1 MLQTPDA
8 LILNDTWS
16 DVRASYDLKEPDL
29 DRLHAYRQ
37 SRLQDSMRRHGVAC
51 LIQHSPISLR
61 YAIDYQ
67 TYALYQSHMP
77 ETYLFM
83 SPDGPSILHGAYV
96 DLKGVDAYR
105 TARAISFFCGGFDL
119 AEQSEKLA
127 DDVVTYLSE
136 IGQPQGRVA
145 IEYVNPS
152 LTQALGRHGIEVI
165 DGSPV
170 AEAARIHKSADE
182 ITAMTWACAVADLGI
197 SKLKETLRPG
207 VTERQL
213 WGILNYTNLANQ
225 GDWHDGRMLASG
237 PRTNP
242 WYQEA
247 TLRKVEAGEL
257 VGFDTDMIGP
267 FGYFA
272 DVSRTIHCGPTGPTK
287 EQRHLYQLAY
297 AEVQHN
303 LALVRPGVT
312 FAEFQDQAFQQ
323 DPIYH
328 KGAYTCL
335 VHAVGMCDEY
345 PRINPGFRGPNP
357 YEGEIEAGMVL
368 CIESYVGAEGGKEG
382 VKLEQQVHVTEDGY
396 ELLSHTP
403 FEESLLQKEKTRARR
418 LRFLPREGAAHVPFP
433 RSLCP

>member
-1 MLQTPDA
+1 MLQTPDN
-8 LILNDTWS
+8 LVMNDTWS
-16 DVRASYDLKEPDL
+16 NVQDHYDLKDPDIE
-29 DRLHAYRQ
+29 RLHAYRQ
-37 SRLQDSMRRHGVAC
+37 MRLRKVMKDHGVAC
-51 LIQHSPISLR
+51 LIMHSPISLR

-77 ETYLFM
+77 ETYVFM
-83 SPDGPSILHGAYV
+83 SQEGPTILHGAYV
-96 DLKGVDAYR
+96 DLPGVDGYR
-105 TARAISFFCGGFDL
+105 TARAISFFCGGFELEAHGKAMAQDI
-119 AEQSEKLA
+119 K
-127 DDVVTYLSE
+127 DYLVE
-136 IGQPQGRVA
+136 IGEPNGTVA
-145 IEYVNPS
+145 IEYCNPS
-152 LTQALGRHGIEVI
+152 LTLAMDALGIKVI
-165 DGSPV
+165 DGSPI
-170 AEAARIHKSADE
+170 AEAARIIKCEDE

-197 SKLKETLRPG
+197 AKMKEALRPG

-247 TLRKVEAGEL
+247 TLRKVEAGDL

-272 DVSRTIHCGPTGPTK
+272 DVSRTIHCSPGQPTK
-287 EQRHLYQLAY
+287 EQKHLYRLAY
-297 AEVQHN
+297 DEVAHN
-303 LALVRPGVT
+303 LTLVKPGMT
-312 FAEFQDQAFQQ
+312 FSRFQEEAYQQ
-323 DPIYH
+323 DPIYQ

-335 VHAVGMCDEY
+335 VHAVGMCDEF

-357 YEGEIEAGMVL
+357 YEGTIEAGMVL
-368 CIESYVGAEGGKEG
+368 CVESYVGAEGGEEG

-403 FEESLLQKEKTRARR
+403 FEESLLD
-418 LRFLPREGAAHVPFP
+418 
-433 RSLCP
+433 

>member
-1 MLQTPDA
+1 MLQNPDT
-8 LILNDTWS
+8 LVLNDTWS
-16 DVRASYDLKEPDL
+16 DVRVHYALEDPDL
-29 DRLHAYRQ
+29 DRLHTYRQ
-37 SRLQDSMRRHGVAC
+37 ARLRHVMAEHGVAC

-83 SPDGPSILHGAYV
+83 SAEGPSLLHGAYV
-96 DLKGVDAYR
+96 DLPGVDGYG
-105 TARAISFFCGGFDL
+105 TTRAISFFCGGFNLPEQAKML
-119 AEQSEKLA
+119 AE
-127 DDVVTYLSE
+127 DVDTYLIE
-136 IGQPQGRVA
+136 IGQPKGKVA

-152 LTQALGRHGIEVI
+152 ITQALEAKGIEVI
-165 DGSPV
+165 DGSPI
-170 AEAARIHKSADE
+170 AESARIIKSADE
-182 ITAMTWACAVADLGI
+182 ITCMTWACAVADLGI
-197 SKLKETLRPG
+197 TKMKEALRPG

-247 TLRKVEAGEL
+247 TQRKVQAGEL

-272 DVSRTIHCGPTGPTK
+272 DISRTLHCGPGSPTK

-303 LALVRPGVT
+303 LGLVKPGMS
-312 FAEFQDQAFQQ
+312 FANFQAQAYAQ
-323 DPIYH
+323 DPIYQ

-357 YEGEIEAGMVL
+357 YEGRIEAGMVL
-368 CIESYVGAEGGKEG
+368 CVESYVGAEGGTEG
-382 VKLEQQVHVTEDGY
+382 VKLEHQVHVTDMGY

-403 FEESLLQKEKTRARR
+403 FEESLLQ
-418 LRFLPREGAAHVPFP
+418 
-433 RSLCP
+433 

>member
-1 MLQTPDA
+1 MRPNPDS

-16 DVRASYDLKEPDL
+16 DVHASYDLKNPDL
-29 DRLHAYRQ
+29 ERLHTYRQ
-37 SRLQDSMRRHGVAC
+37 TQLRRSMADHDVAC

-83 SPDGPSILHGAYV
+83 SQEGPSLLHGAYV
-96 DLKGVDAYR
+96 DLPGIDGYK
-105 TARAISFFCGGFDL
+105 TACALSFFCGGFNLPEQADRL
-119 AEQSEKLA
+119 AE
-127 DDVVTYLSE
+127 DVVAYLIE
-136 IGQPQGRVA
+136 IGQPNGRVA
-145 IEYVNPS
+145 IEHVNPS
-152 LTQALGRHGIEVI
+152 ITQALERKGIAVI
-165 DGSPV
+165 DGSPI
-170 AEAARIHKSADE
+170 AEAARLIKSEDE

-197 SKLKETLRPG
+197 TKIKEALQPG

-247 TLRKVEAGEL
+247 SLRRVKAGEL
-257 VGFDTDMIGP
+257 VGFDTDMVGP

-272 DVSRTIHCGPTGPTK
+272 DISRTLFCGPGSPTK
-287 EQRHLYQLAY
+287 SQRQLYQLAY
-297 AEVQHN
+297 REVQHN
-303 LALVRPGVT
+303 LSLVKPGIS
-312 FAEFQDQAFQQ
+312 FAQFQQQAYQQ
-323 DPIYH
+323 DPLYH

-335 VHAVGMCDEY
+335 VHGVGMCDEY

-357 YEGEIEAGMVL
+357 YEGTLKAGMVL
-368 CIESYVGAEGGKEG
+368 CVESYVGAQGGPEG
-382 VKLEQQVHVTEDGY
+382 VKLEQQVHVTKQGY
-396 ELLSHTP
+396 DLLSLTP
-403 FEESLLQKEKTRARR
+403 FEESLLQ
-418 LRFLPREGAAHVPFP
+418 
-433 RSLCP
+433 

>member
-1 MLQTPDA
+1 MLQTPDR
-8 LILNDTWS
+8 LILEDTWS
-16 DVRASYDLKEPDL
+16 DVRDTYRLDAPDL
-29 DRLHAYRQ
+29 ARLHAYRTQ
-37 SRLQDSMRRHGVAC
+37 RLRQTMAAHDVAC
-51 LIQHSPISLR
+51 LILHSPISLR

-83 SPDGPSILHGAYV
+83 SQAGPSVLHGAYV
-96 DLKGVDAYR
+96 DLPGVDGYAA
-105 TARAISFFCGGFDL
+105 ARAISFFCGGFNLPEQAAAL
-119 AEQSEKLA
+119 AG
-127 DDVVTYLSE
+127 DVAAYLID
-136 IGQPQGRVA
+136 IGAPKGKVA

-152 LTQALGRHGIEVI
+152 ITQALERRGLEVV
-165 DGSPV
+165 DGSPI
-170 AEAARIHKSADE
+170 AEAARVLKSADE
-182 ITAMTWACAVADLGI
+182 ITCMTWACAVADLGI
-197 SKLKETLRPG
+197 QTMRRALRPG
-207 VTERQL
+207 VTECQL

-247 TLRKVEAGEL
+247 TQRKVQAGEL

-272 DVSRTIHCGPTGPTK
+272 DISRTLHCGPGAPTK

-303 LALVRPGVT
+303 LALVKPGLSFT
-312 FAEFQDQAFQQ
+312 DFQAQAYAQ

-335 VHAVGMCDEY
+335 AHAVGMCDEY

-357 YEGEIEAGMVL
+357 YDGVIEAGMVL
-368 CIESYVGAEGGKEG
+368 CVESYVGAEGGSQG
-382 VKLEQQVHVTEDGY
+382 VKLEQQVHVTETGY
-396 ELLSHTP
+396 DLLSHTP
-403 FEESLLQKEKTRARR
+403 FEESLLQ
-418 LRFLPREGAAHVPFP
+418 
-433 RSLCP
+433 

>member
-1 MLQTPDA
+1 MLQNPD
-8 LILNDTWS
+8 LLVLDDTWS
-16 DVRASYDLKEPDL
+16 DVRQHYALEEPDL
-29 DRLHAYRQ
+29 DRLHTYRQ
-37 SRLQDSMRRHGVAC
+37 SRLKKVMAEHGIAC

-96 DLKGVDAYR
+96 DLKGVDGYR
-105 TARAISFFCGGFDL
+105 TARALSFFCGGFELVDQ
-119 AEQSEKLA
+119 AEKLA
-127 DDVVTYLSE
+127 KDVETYLIE
-136 IGQPQGRVA
+136 IGQPKGRVA
-145 IEYVNPS
+145 LEYVNPS
-152 LTQALGRHGIEVI
+152 ITQALEKLGIDVV
-165 DGSPV
+165 DGSPI
-170 AEAARIHKSADE
+170 AEAARIIKSDDE
-182 ITAMTWACAVADLGI
+182 ITCMTWACAVADLGI
-197 SKLKETLRPG
+197 SKMKQALRPG

-247 TLRKVEAGEL
+247 TLRKVQAGEL

-272 DVSRTIHCGPTGPTK
+272 DISRTLFCRPGNPTK

-297 AEVQHN
+297 AEVAHN
-303 LALVRPGVT
+303 LGLVKPGMS
-312 FAEFQDQAFQQ
+312 FADFQAQAYPQ
-323 DPIYH
+323 DPVYH

-357 YEGEIEAGMVL
+357 YEGTIEAGMVL
-368 CIESYVGAEGGKEG
+368 CVESYVGAEGGSEG
-382 VKLEQQVHVTEDGY
+382 VKLEQQVHVTADGY

-403 FEESLLQKEKTRARR
+403 FEEALLQ
-418 LRFLPREGAAHVPFP
+418 
-433 RSLCP
+433 

>member
-1 MLQTPDA
+1 MLQNPDT

-16 DVRASYDLKEPDL
+16 DVRAHYALEEPNL
-29 DRLHAYRQ
+29 ERLHAYRQ
-37 SRLQDSMRRHGVAC
+37 ARLRQTMKAHDVAC

-83 SPDGPSILHGAYV
+83 SQAGPTLLHGAYV
-96 DLKGVDAYR
+96 DLPGVDGYG
-105 TARAISFFCGGFDL
+105 TTRAISFFCGGFNLPEHATAL
-119 AEQSEKLA
+119 AEDVEK
-127 DDVVTYLSE
+127 YLID
-136 IGQPQGRVA
+136 IGEPKGKVA

-152 LTQALGRHGIEVI
+152 ITQALEKRGIEVI
-165 DGSPV
+165 DGSPI
-170 AEAARIHKSADE
+170 AEAARIIKSADE
-182 ITAMTWACAVADLGI
+182 ITCMTWACAVADLGI
-197 SKLKETLRPG
+197 QKMKEALRPG

-247 TLRKVEAGEL
+247 TQRKVQAGEL

-272 DVSRTIHCGPTGPTK
+272 DISRTIHCGPGSPTK
-287 EQRHLYQLAY
+287 EQRYLYQLAY

-303 LALVRPGVT
+303 LTLVKPGMS
-312 FAEFQDQAFQQ
+312 FADFQAKAYAQ
-323 DPIYH
+323 DPIYQ

-357 YEGEIEAGMVL
+357 YDGTIEAGMVL
-368 CIESYVGAEGGKEG
+368 CVESYVGADGGSEG
-382 VKLEQQVHVTEDGY
+382 VKLEQQVHVTDKGY
-396 ELLSHTP
+396 DLLSHTP
-403 FEESLLQKEKTRARR
+403 FEESLLQ
-418 LRFLPREGAAHVPFP
+418 
-433 RSLCP
+433 

>member
-1 MLQTPDA
+1 MPQNPDS

-16 DVRASYDLKEPDL
+16 DVRAHYPLQEPNL
-29 DRLHAYRQ
+29 ERLHSYRQ
-37 SRLQDSMRRHGVAC
+37 ARLRQSMADHDIAC

-83 SPDGPSILHGAYV
+83 SQEGPSLLHGAYV
-96 DLKGVDAYR
+96 DLPGVDGYG
-105 TARAISFFCGGFDL
+105 TARAISFFCGGFNLPEHAKAL
-119 AEQSEKLA
+119 AH
-127 DDVVTYLSE
+127 DVETYLRD
-136 IGQPQGRVA
+136 IGQPRGRVA

-152 LTQALGRHGIEVI
+152 ITQALERRGIEVV
-165 DGSPV
+165 DGSPI
-170 AEAARIHKSADE
+170 AEAARLIKSADE
-182 ITAMTWACAVADLGI
+182 ITCMTWACAVADLGI
-197 SKLKETLRPG
+197 AKMKQALRPG

-213 WGILNYTNLANQ
+213 WGVLNYTNLANQ

-247 TLRKVEAGEL
+247 SLRKVQAGEL

-272 DVSRTIHCGPTGPTK
+272 DVSRTLHCGPGSPTRA
-287 EQRHLYQLAY
+287 QRHLYQLAY

-303 LALVRPGVT
+303 LGLVRPGIT
-312 FAEFQDQAFQQ
+312 FAEFQAQAYMQ

-345 PRINPGFRGPNP
+345 PRINPIFRGPNP
-357 YEGEIEAGMVL
+357 YDGTLEAGMVI
-368 CIESYVGAEGGKEG
+368 CIESYVGAEGGSEG
-382 VKLEQQVHVTEDGY
+382 VKLEQQVHVTNEGY
-396 ELLSHTP
+396 DLLSHTP
-403 FEESLLQKEKTRARR
+403 FDDSLLQ
-418 LRFLPREGAAHVPFP
+418 
-433 RSLCP
+433 